1 MLLSNRKR
9 VFMELNDKVI
19 NEGIAP
25 DADESRKFWSEIWD
39 NLVLLNHTGEWP
51 RDIETELG
59 RV

>member
-1 MLLSNRKR
+1 
-9 VFMELNDKVI
+9 MELNDKVI